1 MSLGKY
7 RFASGDPLILQNEA
21 AFVAWRI
28 DAGEIEIFQNG
39 EVQRQLGEGEL
50 LGEEIVLN
58 GGPAPYSAFAKGNI
72 KVSPIDKAQ
81 LETIFK
87 PEEVANDAAASAEV
101 GEQQHT
107 GEAFAEGADVQ
118 MGGGAVNAFAAMAK
132 AMERQTEL
140 LEIQHRTNQTEL
152 DIIEKERNILTG
164 DFLGKMA
171 DLGAIT
177 PLMQD
182 EEINDILINGYND
195 VFIERF
201 GKLEKT
207 DITLSGE
214 EEVLRIAHRIAKGI
228 GREINPFRPLLD
240 ARLADG
246 SRVNIICPPLAVDG
260 TSISI
265 RKFSKRLISLD
276 DMIGQSN
283 MSSAL
288 GEFLKIV
295 GACRMNVLISGG
307 TGSGKTTL
315 LNAISRHISHGER
328 LVTIEDAAELK
339 LDHPDLVRLET
350 RPAAS
355 KTHADAEVTMRDLVK
370 NALRMRPDRIIVG
383 EVRGEEAFDM
393 MQAMNTG
400 HEGSLTTVHA
410 NHPRDA
416 LSRVENMVS
425 MADMNIPIGAVRYQ
439 IASAL
444 QLIVQVSRQRD
455 GMRRITHVTEIVGM
469 EGDTIT
475 MNDLFVFKPS
485 GEDENGVITG
495 DFKWAGIMPRCV
507 RRIAYYGLLP
517 QMEAALGVKIP
528 IRS

>member
-1 MSLGKY
+1 MNYGKN
-7 RFASGDPLILQNEA
+7 RFASGDPLILQHEA

-28 DAGEIEIFQNG
+28 DEGEIEIRVDGQP
-39 EVQRQLGEGEL
+39 QRQLGEGEL

-58 GGPAPYSAFAKGNI
+58 GGAAPYSAYAKG
-72 KVSPIDKAQ
+72 KVRVSPIAKEQ
-81 LETIFK
+81 LEQIFK
-87 PEEVANDAAASAEV
+87 PEDTANDTETAQAE
-101 GEQQHT
+101 QHS
-107 GEAFAEGADVQ
+107 GPAFTEGSDIQ
-118 MGGGAVNAFAAMAK
+118 MGGNAVNAFAAMAK

-140 LEIQHRTNQTEL
+140 LEMQHRSQQSEL

-177 PLMQD
+177 PLMHD
-182 EEINDILINGYND
+182 EEINDILINGYSE

-214 EEVLRIAHRIAKGI
+214 DEVLRIAHRIAKGI

-265 RKFSKRLISLD
+265 RKFSKRLITLN
-276 DMIGQSN
+276 DMIDNDN
-283 MSSAL
+283 MSNAL
-288 GEFLKIV
+288 GEFLKII
-295 GACRMNVLISGG
+295 GACRMNILISGG

-315 LNAISRHISHGER
+315 LNAISQHISHGER

-355 KTHADAEVTMRDLVK
+355 KAHMDAEVTMRDLVK

-416 LSRVENMVS
+416 LSRIENMVG
-425 MADMNIPIGAVRYQ
+425 MADMNIPAAAVRYQ

-444 QLIVQVSRQRD
+444 HLIVQISRQRD
-455 GMRRITHVTEIVGM
+455 GHRRITHVTEIIGM

-475 MNDLFVFKPS
+475 MNDLFIFKPT
-485 GEDENGVITG
+485 GENKDGKVMG
-495 DFKWAGIMPRCV
+495 DFKWAGIMPRCM

-528 IRS
+528 IR

>member
-1 MSLGKY
+1 MNLGKY

-28 DAGEIEIFQNG
+28 DGGEIEIQQNG
-39 EVQRQLGEGEL
+39 QVQRQLGEGEL

-58 GGPAPYSAFAKGNI
+58 GGPAPYSAFAKGAI
-72 KVSPIDKAQ
+72 SVSPITKQQ
-81 LETIFK
+81 LEQIFK
-87 PEEVANDAAASAEV
+87 PDAAANEAAAPATTPAVEHE
-101 GEQQHT
+101 GP
-107 GEAFAEGADVQ
+107 AFAETADVQ
-118 MGGGAVNAFAAMAK
+118 MGGGAINAFAAMAK

-140 LEIQHRTNQTEL
+140 MELQHKSQQSEL
-152 DIIEKERNILTG
+152 DIIEKERSILTG

-182 EEINDILINGYND
+182 EEINDILINGHTE

-214 EEVLRIAHRIAKGI
+214 DEVLRIAHRIAKGI

-265 RKFSKRLISLD
+265 RKFSKRLISID
-276 DMIGQSN
+276 DMIGQNN
-283 MSSAL
+283 MSPAL

-315 LNAISRHISHGER
+315 LNAVSQHISHGER
-328 LVTIEDAAELK
+328 LITIEDAAELK

-355 KTHADAEVTMRDLVK
+355 KAHAEAAVTIRDLVK
-370 NALRMRPDRIIVG
+370 NSLRMRPDRIIVG

-455 GMRRITHVTEIVGM
+455 GKRRITHVTEIIGM

-475 MNDLFVFKPS
+475 MNDLFNFRSS
-485 GEDENGVITG
+485 GEDKDGNIIGE
-495 DFKWAGIMPRCV
+495 FKWAGIMPRCV

-528 IRS
+528 IRG

>member
-1 MSLGKY
+1 MAMDYGKS
-7 RFASGDPLILQNEA
+7 RFASGDPLILQHEA
-21 AFVAWRI
+21 AYVAWRI
-28 DAGEIEIFQNG
+28 DAGEIEIFQDG
-39 EVQRQLGEGEL
+39 VSQRQLGEGEL

-58 GGPAPYSAFAKGNI
+58 GGPAPYSAFAKGVV
-72 KVSPIDKAQ
+72 KVSPINKEQ
-81 LETIFK
+81 LELIFK
-87 PEEVANDAAASAEV
+87 PDDAANDAPQSEATAEHATSDEDV
-101 GEQQHT
+101 GT
-107 GEAFAEGADVQ
+107 VFA
-118 MGGGAVNAFAAMAK
+118 GGAQVTSSFAAMAK
-132 AMERQTEL
+132 ALERQAEL
-140 LEIQHRTNQTEL
+140 LEIQHKSQQSEL
-152 DIIEKERNILTG
+152 DIIEKERSILTG

-182 EEINDILINGYND
+182 EEINDILINGHND

-214 EEVLRIAHRIAKGI
+214 DEVLRIAHRIAKGI

-276 DMIGQSN
+276 DMIAQNN
-283 MSSAL
+283 MSNAL

-295 GACRMNVLISGG
+295 GECRMNVLISGG

-315 LNAISRHISHGER
+315 LNAMSQHISHGER

-355 KTHADAEVTMRDLVK
+355 KAHQEAEVTIRDLVK

-383 EVRGEEAFDM
+383 EVRGQEAFDM

-455 GMRRITHVTEIVGM
+455 GHRRITHVTEIIGM

-485 GEDENGVITG
+485 GEDENGRIIG

-507 RRIAYYGLLP
+507 RRISYYGLLP

-528 IRS
+528 IRG

>member
-1 MSLGKY
+1 MSYGKY
-7 RFASGDPLILQNEA
+7 RFASGDPLILQQEA
-21 AFVAWRI
+21 ALVAWRI
-28 DAGEIEIFQNG
+28 DGGEIEIWQDG
-39 EVQRQLGEGEL
+39 QLQRQLGEGEL
-50 LGEEIVLN
+50 LGEEIVLH
-58 GGPAPYSAFAKGNI
+58 GTPAPYSAYAKG
-72 KVSPIDKAQ
+72 KVSVTPIDKAQ

-87 PEEVANDAAASAEV
+87 PEAAANDAAPEAQPATEPM
-101 GEQQHT
+101 
-107 GEAFAEGADVQ
+107 AFAEGADIQ
-118 MGGGAVNAFAAMAK
+118 MGGDAVNAFAAMAK

-140 LEIQHRTNQTEL
+140 MEIQHKAQQTEL
-152 DIIEKERNILTG
+152 DIIQKERKVLTS

-177 PLMQD
+177 PLMHD
-182 EEINDILINGYND
+182 EEINDILINGHNT

-207 DITLSGE
+207 NITLSGE
-214 EEVLRIAHRIAKGI
+214 DEVLRIAHRIARGI

-246 SRVNIICPPLAVDG
+246 SRVNIISPPLAVDG

-265 RKFSKRLISLD
+265 RKFSKRLITLD
-276 DMIGQSN
+276 DMIGQQNLSY
-283 MSSAL
+283 AV

-295 GACRMNVLISGG
+295 GAARMNVLISGG

-315 LNAISRHISHGER
+315 LNAVSQHISHGER

-355 KTHADAEVTMRDLVK
+355 KAHQDAEVTMRDLVK

-416 LSRVENMVS
+416 LSRIENMVS
-425 MADMNIPIGAVRYQ
+425 MADMNIPQSAIRYQ

-444 QLIVQVSRQRD
+444 QLVVQVSRQRD
-455 GMRRITHVTEIVGM
+455 GHRRITHVTEIIGM

-475 MNDLFVFKPS
+475 MNDLFTYVAK
-485 GEDENGVITG
+485 GEDENGKITG
-495 DFKWAGIMPRCV
+495 EFKWAGIMPRCV
-507 RRIAYYGLLP
+507 RRVSYYGLLP
-517 QMEAALGVKIP
+517 RLEEALGVKIP
-528 IRS
+528 VRGA

>member
-1 MSLGKY
+1 MESEKY
-7 RFASGDPLILQNEA
+7 RFANGDPLILQHEEIS
-21 AFVAWRI
+21 VAWHI
-28 DAGEIEIFQNG
+28 LSGEVEIFENDEKIGSAIAGQMVGEDILQNH
-39 EVQRQLGEGEL
+39 
-50 LGEEIVLN
+50 VL
-58 GGPAPYSAFAKGNI
+58 APYSVFAKNDVE
-72 KVSPIDKAQ
+72 VSPIYKEHDHVPNQTNAGMAVNGTHPVEYSANMHKESDMSQNANQ
-81 LETIFK
+81 M
-87 PEEVANDAAASAEV
+87 NDAESAF
-101 GEQQHT
+101 T
-107 GEAFAEGADVQ
+107 Q
-118 MGGGAVNAFAAMAK
+118 MAQAMQ
-132 AMERQTEL
+132 RQTEL
-140 LEIQHRTNQTEL
+140 LEMQYRSSQSDL
-152 DIIEKERNILTG
+152 DIIKKERGVLTG
-164 DFLGKMA
+164 EFLDKNA

-177 PLMQD
+177 PLMED
-182 EEINDILINGYND
+182 ENINDILINGHRH
-195 VFIERF
+195 VFIERY

-207 DITLSGE
+207 DIQLKSE
-214 EEVLRIAHRIAKGI
+214 DEVLEIAHRIADGI

-265 RKFSKRLISLD
+265 RKFSKRLITID
-276 DMIGQSN
+276 DMIRQQN
-283 MSSAL
+283 MSASL
-288 GEFLKIV
+288 GELLKIV

-315 LNAISRHISHGER
+315 LNAMSQHISHGER

-350 RPAAS
+350 RPASTKARS
-355 KTHADAEVTMRDLVK
+355 DGEVSIRDLVK

-416 LSRVENMVS
+416 LSRIENMVG

-455 GMRRITHVTEIVGM
+455 GRRRITHVSEIIGM
-469 EGDTIT
+469 EGEMIT
-475 MNDLFVFKPS
+475 MNDLFNFKAT
-485 GEDENGVITG
+485 GEDKDGNILG
-495 DFKWAGIMPRCV
+495 DFKWTGIMPRSI

-517 QMEAALGVKIP
+517 RLEAALGVRIP
-528 IRS
+528 LR